1 MKPASFEKRE
11 WIDPWRDRY
20 PMTDDMVIVTYFYD
34 GKLRVDTAR
43 YRKAGETPFGIVGVG
58 IATEGWCC
66 DGTVLAWM
74 PLPEAYDPVAEAE

>member
-20 PMTDDMVIVTYFYD
+20 PMTDDMVLVTSFYG

-43 YRKAGETPFGIVGVG
+43 YCRVNEMPYGITEIEG
-58 IATEGWCC
+58 EGWCC
-66 DGTVLAWM
+66 LGTVLAWM
-74 PLPEAYDPVAEAE
+74 PLPEVYDPVAEAE

>member
-20 PMTDDMVIVTYFYD
+20 PMTDDMVLVTFFYD

-43 YRKAGETPFGIVGVG
+43 YRKVNVMPYGITG
-58 IATEGWCC
+58 IEAEGWCC
-66 DGTVLAWM
+66 VGTVLAWM

>member
-1 MKPASFEKRE
+1 MKVASFDKVE
-11 WIDPWRDRY
+11 WIDPWIDRY
-20 PMTDDMVIVTYFYD
+20 PMTDDTVLVTYFYD

-43 YRKAGETPFGIVGVG
+43 YRKGIDLYGIISFSG

-66 DGTVLAWM
+66 PGTVLAWQ

>member
-20 PMTDDMVIVTYFYD
+20 PMTDDPVLVTYFFG
-34 GKLRVDTAR
+34 GKLMVDTAHYSR
-43 YRKAGETPFGIVGVG
+43 GLDLCGITISGM
-58 IATEGWCC
+58 ATEGWCC
-66 DGTVLAWM
+66 PGTVLAWE

>member
-20 PMTDDMVIVTYFYD
+20 PMTDDMVLVTYFYD

-43 YRKAGETPFGIVGVG
+43 YSKAENPYGIVG

-66 DGTVLAWM
+66 PGTVLAWE

>member
-20 PMTDDMVIVTYFYD
+20 PMTDETVLVTYFYD
-34 GKLRVDTAR
+34 GKLRVDTAH
-43 YRKAGETPFGIVGVG
+43 YSKEDVAPFGIVG

-66 DGTVLAWM
+66 AGTVLAWM

>member
-20 PMTDDMVIVTYFYD
+20 PMTDDMVLVTYFYN
-34 GKLRVDTAR
+34 GKLMVDTAR
-43 YRKAGETPFGIVGVG
+43 YSKKKNPYGIVG

-66 DGTVLAWM
+66 LGTVLAWQ

>member
-20 PMTDDMVIVTYFYD
+20 PMTDDMVLVTYFYD
-34 GKLRVDTAR
+34 GKMMVDTAR
-43 YRKAGETPFGIVGVG
+43 YRNTGIE
-58 IATEGWCC
+58 AEGWCC
-66 DGTVLAWM
+66 PGTVLAWM